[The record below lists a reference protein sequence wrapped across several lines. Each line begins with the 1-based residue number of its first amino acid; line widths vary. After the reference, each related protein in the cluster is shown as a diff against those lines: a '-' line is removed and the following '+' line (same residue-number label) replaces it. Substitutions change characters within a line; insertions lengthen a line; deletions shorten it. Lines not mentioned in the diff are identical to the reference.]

1 MSPSTPSASP
11 VPSVSAPIEMVCAWA
26 CSGRASSAATATRS
40 PAAAPRREGPDA
52 HTSRPPRFGSLA
64 RSIRSSGV
72 NTRVNLFA
80 WLHTERPSVPEKDSD
95 RTGVVESGQLRSA
108 HSTALRGPGCLPISG
123 RGCFANTPFRTFAD
137 EGVDRGAPLRGE
149 DLDLGPDVGQTWT
162 VSGTVFS
169 RLRVPVDSRRFRL
182 AAPAGATVAA
192 ATAQHALYGIF
203 THRRPQHPDPRHAY
217 GRPDDRPRKTPGRSR
232 RGGPAYQPRVAR
244 PRTPLSVPS
253 SIGLSR
259 RCASTPRS
267 RFRRSRSS
275 TPRP

>member
-1 MSPSTPSASP
+1 M
-11 VPSVSAPIEMVCAWA
+11 VP
-26 CSGRASSAATATRS
+26 RSAAKTLTWVR
-40 PAAAPRREGPDA
+40 
-52 HTSRPPRFGSLA
+52 TS
-64 RSIRSSGV
+64 
-72 NTRVNLFA
+72 
-80 WLHTERPSVPEKDSD
+80 
-95 RTGVVESGQLRSA
+95 
-108 HSTALRGPGCLPISG
+108 
-123 RGCFANTPFRTFAD
+123 
-137 EGVDRGAPLRGE
+137 
-149 DLDLGPDVGQTWT
+149 GQTWT

-203 THRRPQHPDPRHAY
+203 T
-217 GRPDDRPRKTPGRSR
+217 PDDHST
-232 RGGPAYQPRVAR
+232 
-244 PRTPLSVPS
+244 RTQGMHTAGLPS